1 MVPPRREPSPT
12 QDAREALLAWDRAH
26 RVDYPWRRTE
36 SDPYATLVSEV
47 MLQQTQAS
55 RVAPIFEAFLGRFP
69 TVEALAAAP
78 RGDVLTA
85 WAGLGYHR
93 RAVALHETARA
104 IVRDHDGSVP
114 AEPAALRTLPG
125 VGAYTAAA
133 VASIAF
139 GAPVATVDT
148 NVRKVIARLAFG
160 AERDEITARQAD
172 DRAAVWLD
180 RDRPGEWNQAV
191 MNLGRDVCRTRP
203 RCDACPLAGVCR
215 FRASGRHGRPSVV
228 RQPAFHG
235 SSRQLRGEVVA
246 ALRARNPSTLGGI
259 AGSTERPVARVAD
272 AVAGLHRDGVVEAS
286 PAALDGRPRGRV
298 RFPEG

>member
-1 MVPPRREPSPT
+1 
-12 QDAREALLAWDRAH
+12 
-26 RVDYPWRRTE
+26 VDYPWRRTE

-55 RVAPIFEAFLGRFP
+55 RVGPIFVAFLERFP
-69 TVEALAAAP
+69 TVGALAAAP

-114 AEPAALRTLPG
+114 GEPAALRALPG
-125 VGAYTAAA
+125 VGPYTAAA

-148 NVRKVIARLAFG
+148 NVRKVIARLAYG
-160 AERDEITARQAD
+160 AERDEITASQA
-172 DRAAVWLD
+172 AAAAAAWLD

-191 MNLGRDVCRTRP
+191 MNLGRDVC
-203 RCDACPLAGVCR
+203 D
-215 FRASGRHGRPSVV
+215 GRPSVK
-228 RQPAFHG
+228 RQPAFLG
-235 SSRQLRGEVVA
+235 SSRQVRGEVVA
-246 ALRARNPSTLGGI
+246 ALRDRNPSTLAAI
-259 AGSTERPVARVAD
+259 AVSTERPVERVAD
-272 AVAGLHRDGVVEAS
+272 AVVGLHRDGVVEAT
-286 PAALDGRPRGRV
+286 PAALEGRPRGRV